1 MTTPDP
7 EAKAMDMNNFNE
19 WALTVDALCRA
30 HLACGWRDLCGDRWP
45 LEAAF
50 DASESPMEF
59 VRWLAEKYDLEWRSA
74 SGVI

>member
-1 MTTPDP
+1 
-7 EAKAMDMNNFNE
+7 MDMHDFDE

-50 DASESPMEF
+50 NASQSPMEF
-59 VRWLAEKYDLEWRSA
+59 VRWLAEKYDLEWRNA